1 LQWTFALATI
11 SGFGMRVLAVVP
23 SIYDTSPGQRFR
35 IEQWAP
41 VLEAGGVELT
51 YAPFETDELKAV
63 LHTGGNVLAKVGA
76 VTKNMRLRSRELDS
90 VAEYDLVY
98 LFREAAILGPPWFER
113 KIAKAGVPIVFD
125 LDDAIF
131 VSYKSPSNGYLS
143 YLKFPTKTA
152 EICSLSAHI
161 MPGNEYL
168 RDYCSKYNE
177 NLTIIPTTID
187 TDKYCVSPRVS
198 KGDTSNVE
206 SIALPHGR
214 AFAKEVPT
222 IGWSGSFSTVQHLDT
237 VRDVLQELAKT
248 ENFRLR
254 VIGTPNYKIPGV
266 DTEAMQWRS
275 STELD
280 DLREIDIG
288 LMPLPDED
296 WSRGKCGLKA
306 LQYMALGIPTICSP
320 VGVNSTIIKDGE
332 NGYLADGTA
341 EWVEKLK
348 LMLHSPELRRRIGM
362 AGRKTVED
370 EYSAKVIAPK
380 VLEIFR
386 SVAKAAKSA

>member
-1 LQWTFALATI
+1 
-11 SGFGMRVLAVVP
+11 MRVLAVVP
-23 SIYDTSPGQRFR
+23 SVYDTSPGQRFR

-41 VLEAGGVELT
+41 VLAAGGVELT

-63 LHTGGNVLAKVGA
+63 LHTGGSVAAKIGA
-76 VTKNMRLRSRELDS
+76 VSKNMRRRSRELDDIKDF
-90 VAEYDLVY
+90 DLVY

-168 RDYCSKYNE
+168 RDYCSKYNQ

-187 TDKYCVSPRVS
+187 TDKYTVIERPDPETV
-198 KGDTSNVE
+198 
-206 SIALPHGR
+206 
-214 AFAKEVPT
+214 T

-237 VRDVLQELAKT
+237 IRDVLQELART

-254 VIGTPNYKIPGV
+254 VIGTPSYKIPGV

-280 DLREIDIG
+280 DLRAIDIG

-332 NGYLADGTA
+332 NGFLADGTA

-348 LMLHSPELRRRIGM
+348 LMLHSPGVRRNIGM

-386 SVAKAAKSA
+386 SVASAAKRV

>member
-1 LQWTFALATI
+1 
-11 SGFGMRVLAVVP
+11 MRVLAVVP

-35 IEQWAP
+35 IEQWEPILA
-41 VLEAGGVELT
+41 AGGVELT

-63 LHTGGNVLAKVGA
+63 LHTGGNVLAKVKS
-76 VTKNMRLRSRELDS
+76 VTKNMRLRNRELDN
-90 VAEYDLVY
+90 VADYDLVY

-152 EICSLSAHI
+152 EICALSAHI

-168 RDYCSKYNE
+168 RDYCSKYNQ

-187 TDKYCVSPRVS
+187 TDKYTV
-198 KGDTSNVE
+198 VE
-206 SIALPHGR
+206 RP
-214 AFAKEVPT
+214 EPETVT

-237 VRDVLQELAKT
+237 IRDVLQELAKT

-306 LQYMALGIPTICSP
+306 LQYMALGVPTICSP

-332 NGYLADGTA
+332 NGYLADGTV

-348 LMLHSPELRRRIGM
+348 LMLHSPELRRNIGM

-386 SVAKAAKSA
+386 SVATAAKRA